1 MCPLPS
7 LSYDMVSLLFE
18 KRPGYIVDL
27 QVTCFPGNPPM
38 KKKGGSSP
46 GDIFPVC
53 RAKSAHVS
61 MVITLKSVYMDCLSN
76 RSGNR
81 RQQTKRL
88 EAIFQIPLIHIFWF
102 FVWGGAN
109 VVWKK
114 PPKTKAWNQSIRFF
128 EGTWIFL
135 LGLCH
140 WLTVLLSVSKTRQGS
155 KGLCQLWIR
164 VLRFSEGLGHK
175 DGGQVHHDL
184 AEKATL
190 FGPLEVHCRSCRA

>member
-1 MCPLPS
+1 MFLRNIELMCPLPS

-76 RSGNR
+76 RYGNR

-88 EAIFQIPLIHIFWF
+88 EAIFQIPLIHIFGF

-109 VVWKK
+109 VV
-114 PPKTKAWNQSIRFF
+114 
-128 EGTWIFL
+128 
-135 LGLCH
+135 
-140 WLTVLLSVSKTRQGS
+140 
-155 KGLCQLWIR
+155 
-164 VLRFSEGLGHK
+164 
-175 DGGQVHHDL
+175 
-184 AEKATL
+184 
-190 FGPLEVHCRSCRA
+190 

>member
-1 MCPLPS
+1 MFLRNIELMCPLPS

-76 RSGNR
+76 RYGNR

-88 EAIFQIPLIHIFWF
+88 EAIFQIPLIHIFGF
-102 FVWGGAN
+102 FVWGGSQCCL
-109 VVWKK
+109 KK
-114 PPKTKAWNQSIRFF
+114 NSKNKGMKPKASEFSK
-128 EGTWIFL
+128 ELGIFCS
-135 LGLCH
+135 GC
-140 WLTVLLSVSKTRQGS
+140 VIG
-155 KGLCQLWIR
+155 
-164 VLRFSEGLGHK
+164 
-175 DGGQVHHDL
+175 
-184 AEKATL
+184 
-190 FGPLEVHCRSCRA
+190 